1 MTKISKKIN
10 FIDLDLCIYDFDGV
24 FTDNTVSI
32 NEKSEESVV
41 CNRAD
46 GLAIDYMRKMKIK
59 MIILSS
65 EKNKV
70 IKARAK
76 KLKIT
81 CIQGINK
88 KANFLKRFFVK
99 NNYNPNKCLYVGNDL
114 NDFHAMKL
122 CGYRACPSDSHARI
136 KKISNLRIKKKGGEG
151 VIREI
156 AENFFDLD
164 LLS

>member
-1 MTKISKKIN
+1 MKKISKKIN
-10 FIDLDLCIYDFDGV
+10 FKDLDLCIYDFDGV
-24 FTDNTVSI
+24 FTNNTVSV
-32 NEKSEESVV
+32 NEKGEESVV

-46 GLAIDYMRKMKIK
+46 GLAIEYMRKMKIR

-70 IKARAK
+70 VKARAK
-76 KLKIT
+76 KLKIS

-88 KANFLKRFFVK
+88 KENFLKRFITK
-99 NNYNPNKCLYVGNDL
+99 NNFNPKKCLYVGNDL
-114 NDFHAMKL
+114 NDLYAMKL
-122 CGYRACPSDSHARI
+122 CGYRACPSDSHTRI

-156 AENFFDLD
+156 VENFLDLD
-164 LLS
+164 LPS